1 MGGGTEKARPRV
13 VHVLEGG
20 MLVAQARARQDGP
33 GVPAE
38 TVDPRHPLEVN
49 SLIEQHNS
57 PVQSCAFP

>member
-20 MLVAQARARQDGP
+20 MLAAQARASQGGP

-38 TVDPRHPLEVN
+38 TVWYRQDEKGPRGKVKRDP
-49 SLIEQHNS
+49 
-57 PVQSCAFP
+57 